1 MKKVL
6 NNDNVAHVWAHQQ
19 QQEARTANNAF
30 YFYGPTIYSYGSHF
44 PIAKH
49 VTNSKGE
56 TAILFTSRS
65 YSNTTANHINA
76 TWYAIPERNK
86 IIHCINPNFTE
97 NDNLTAWEKEIDNI
111 YISLAK
117 AKKPEKYLLE
127 LSNLKAKIEKYC
139 NFMGV
144 EIPKPILVKLEIT
157 SKAESIEAVNKA
169 KALKA
174 EQIAKEEKEKQKEI
188 NKQLK
193 KFRAFERFNIYGKY
207 SYLRYNKETQ
217 RIETSQRIEIPIEA
231 AKRLY
236 KAMNIALNNSNN
248 LTQQMLVN
256 LKILDY
262 SVKNLQKDFVEI
274 GCHTIQMKEINKIAK
289 ELNF

>member
-6 NNDNVAHVWAHQQ
+6 NNDNVAHTWAYQSQ
-19 QQEARTANNAF
+19 NEAYTPNRSF

-65 YSNTTANHINA
+65 YSNTTAKHISH
-76 TWYAIPERNK
+76 TYRAIPYKNE
-86 IIHCINPNFTE
+86 IIYCGDPTATA
-97 NDNLTAWEKEIDNI
+97 NDNLFFWDNI
-111 YISLAK
+111 INGIYANLSK

-127 LSNLKAKIEKYC
+127 LSQLKDKIEKYC
-139 NFMGV
+139 TFMGV
-144 EIPKPILVKLEIT
+144 EIPAPILVKLEIT

-188 NKQLK
+188 NKQIK
-193 KFRAFERFNIYGKY
+193 KFRAFERFNLYGKF
-207 SYLRYNKETQ
+207 SYLRYNEATQ

-236 KAMNIALNNSNN
+236 KTIKEALKDINNPTS
-248 LTQQMLVN
+248 QMLEN

-262 SVKNLQKDFVEI
+262 KVKNLQKEFIEI

-289 ELNF
+289 QLNF